1 MLITDVANR
10 KVESL
15 ADFRAALAGRPEG
28 RDLLIRI
35 LKDSKAEF
43 RVILEPGE
51 TRTPDKPPTPE
62 TPDPAEGEIP
72 PSTSPASDARDR

>member
-62 TPDPAEGEIP
+62 TPDPAEGQNP
-72 PSTSPASDARDR
+72 PLEVPGSDGRDR